1 MCKWI
6 TIVWILWL
14 LFDVKVQAQV
24 RFTEPDGMNGYY
36 TKIPTVTI
44 QYDGNGITK
53 YRFKNANG
61 SVIAGK
67 LDEKHKEITI
77 MKDYFI
83 EGTNY
88 LDIWNEQES
97 SIRQVKFI
105 IDQSSPEGPILFE
118 EGDMIKITA
127 KDKISGISGIYFAIE
142 NEKFQHVKGD
152 QAFITLPN
160 GFEGQISAY
169 AVDLAG
175 NQGECSYFSKKKKEL
190 VVRPSQVEDT
200 QRPVISL
207 EGNWKSQI
215 TNSTAMITFKVTDND
230 LISKVSAQLQ
240 KVDLDGEICC
250 DLNDWKQVERE
261 YCLEYE
267 LKEDGIY
274 KFRINAKDE
283 DGNDSKML
291 QQVIMDS
298 TPPVFHS
305 LEEIEGKVLT
315 EFQWDFDTKRYIT
328 DLTSLYCEVRIDG
341 ILYEKG
347 VSFKE
352 SGKHILE
359 IYAKDLAGNES
370 RKTIAFYIAT

>member
-6 TIVWILWL
+6 TIIWILWMM
-14 LFDVKVQAQV
+14 FDVKAQAQV
-24 RFTEPDGMNGYY
+24 SFTEPDGMNGYY

-44 QYDGNGITK
+44 QYDENGIMK

-67 LDEKHKEITI
+67 LDEKHKAITI

-83 EGTNY
+83 EGANY
-88 LDIWNEQES
+88 LDIWNEQGS
-97 SIRQVKFI
+97 SIRQMKFM
-105 IDQSSPEGPILFE
+105 IDQSPPEGPVLFE
-118 EGDMIKITA
+118 EGNGIRITA

-175 NQGECSYFSKKKKEL
+175 NQGEYCYFSKKKKEPI
-190 VVRPSQVEDT
+190 VRPSQEEDT
-200 QRPVISL
+200 QSPEICIEANL
-207 EGNWKSQI
+207 ESQI
-215 TNSTAMITFKVTDND
+215 INAATIATFKVKDNG
-230 LISKVSAQLQ
+230 LVSEVSAELQ
-240 KVDLDGEICC
+240 KIDSEGGTYYDLR
-250 DLNDWKQVERE
+250 DWEKVEQG
-261 YCLEYE
+261 YCLEHE

-274 KFRINAKDE
+274 KFWINAKDGE
-283 DGNDSKML
+283 GNDNEMTK
-291 QQVIMDS
+291 QVILDS
-298 TPPVFHS
+298 TPPVFRS
-305 LEEIEGKVLT
+305 LDEIEEKVLI

-352 SGKHILE
+352 GGKHILE

-370 RKTIAFYIAT
+370 KKTIAFYIAT

>member
-1 MCKWI
+1 MSI
-6 TIVWILWL
+6 WILWL

-24 RFTEPDGMNGYY
+24 SFTEPDGMNGYY
-36 TKIPTVTI
+36 TKIPTVSI

-53 YRFKNANG
+53 YRFKNKNG
-61 SVIAGK
+61 IIMTGK
-67 LDEKHKEITI
+67 LDEYYKEITI
-77 MKDYFI
+77 PKEYFI

-88 LDIWNEQES
+88 LDIWNEQEE
-97 SIRQVKFI
+97 SIHQIKFM
-105 IDQSSPEGPILFE
+105 IDQSSPECPVLFE
-118 EGDMIKITA
+118 EGNGLKITA
-127 KDKISGISGIYFAIE
+127 KDKISGIAGIYFAME
-142 NEKFQHVKGD
+142 NEKFQYVKGS

-160 GFEGQISAY
+160 GLEGKISAY

-175 NQGECSYFSKKKKEL
+175 NLGECAYFSKKKKESI
-190 VVRPSQVEDT
+190 VRTSQVDDM
-200 QRPVISL
+200 QSPSISL

-215 TNSTAMITFKVTDND
+215 TNSAAMITFKVTDNG

-250 DLNDWKQVERE
+250 DLSDWEKVEQG
-261 YCLEYE
+261 YCLEHE

-274 KFRINAKDE
+274 KFTINAKDE
-283 DGNDSKML
+283 EGNDNEMT
-291 QQVIMDS
+291 QQVILDS